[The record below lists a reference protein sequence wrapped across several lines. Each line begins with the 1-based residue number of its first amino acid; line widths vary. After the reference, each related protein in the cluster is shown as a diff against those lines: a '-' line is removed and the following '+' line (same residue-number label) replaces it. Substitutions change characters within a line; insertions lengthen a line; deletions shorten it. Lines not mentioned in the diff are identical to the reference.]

1 MSRTTDTRTMACMCV
16 FTSLEMGLEFGPA
29 NLLTIDDLL
38 KAQENKMTAS
48 YLLMIMIGRRDGI

>member
-1 MSRTTDTRTMACMCV
+1 
-16 FTSLEMGLEFGPA
+16 MGLEFGPA